1 MRTLLMRHLLLQEFK
16 RIRNRARW
24 FQVGKGDEAA
34 EDDCKAHG
42 TSMLSLVAGATV
54 GVAKNIDPIIVRMPC
69 RKNAQGAK
77 LGFTTAD
84 WIDGLSMV
92 NDDLDGSSPSVVL
105 MATYWSRRFFK
116 SPDGSNDWDGF
127 SYRHKDLLDSLA
139 SKGAVLVTGTGNEGK
154 PEVDGWP
161 ANYGKTNM
169 GTLSVPSLLVMGG
182 IASDGTSDYGNID
195 IPNGLPHAYAPG
207 YQIKAVDSD
216 ERNWNFDNGLK
227 PTQGTSCAAAFTAG
241 LAAYH
246 LRLAQLG
253 SATDNG
259 HPANTNPQTVKDFIV
274 QGAWSRQSVKGIA
287 RPGIWNEADANPAEE
302 WTPET
307 PRK

>member
-1 MRTLLMRHLLLQEFK
+1 MHHLLLQEFK
-16 RIRNRARW
+16 RIRSRARW
-24 FQVGKGDEAA
+24 LQVGKGDEAA

-69 RKNAQGAK
+69 RKTDKGAR
-77 LGFTTAD
+77 LAFTTAD

-105 MATYWSRRFFK
+105 MASYWSPHFFK
-116 SPDGSNDWDGF
+116 SPDGLNDWDGF

-154 PEVDGWP
+154 PEVNGWP

-169 GTLSVPSLLVMGG
+169 GTLSVPSLLVMGAV
-182 IASDGTSDYGNID
+182 ASDGNSIYGNTD

-207 YQIKAVDSD
+207 NQVKSVDSD
-216 ERNWNFDNGLK
+216 ESFWNFDNGLK
-227 PTQGTSCAAAFTAG
+227 DTRGTSCAAAFTAG

-253 SATDNG
+253 PATSNG
-259 HPANTNPQTVKDFIV
+259 HPANTNPQTVKDFIFR
-274 QGAWSRQSVKGIA
+274 GAWSRVPVERID
-287 RPGIWNEADANPAEE
+287 RRGIWNEADTNPAEE